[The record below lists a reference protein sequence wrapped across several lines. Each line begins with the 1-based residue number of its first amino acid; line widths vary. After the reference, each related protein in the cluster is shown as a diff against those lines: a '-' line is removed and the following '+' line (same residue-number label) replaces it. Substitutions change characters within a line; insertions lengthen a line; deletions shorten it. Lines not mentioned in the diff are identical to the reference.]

1 MNENMDC
8 RVMKT
13 CQEVQKLLGEDY
25 EVQIQKTMKNNH
37 CERLG
42 ITVRER
48 NEKIGRTFYLEEYFQ
63 RNIDVENGG
72 SSDCR
77 KYVGVDSNA
86 FDEMGRKF

>member
-48 NEKIGRTFYLEEYFQ
+48 NNWPHILSGRVFSEKYRC
-63 RNIDVENGG
+63 RNGG